1 MSVLVVF
8 STFPS
13 PEVAATVARTLVTE
27 RLCACVNLVPAVRS
41 IYAWEGK
48 ICDEPETLAILKTT
62 GDQLPALTKR
72 LVELH
77 PYDVPEA
84 LAVPV
89 TGGHAPYLA
98 WIGALDA

>member
-1 MSVLVVF
+1 MAVIVVF

-13 PEVAATVARTLVTE
+13 AEVAAEIARTLVDE

-41 IYAWEGK
+41 IYRWQGK
-48 ICDEPETLAILKTT
+48 VCDEPEVLAIVKTT
-62 GDQLPALTKR
+62 DERLAALQGR

-84 LAVPV
+84 LAVPIA
-89 TGGHAPYLA
+89 GGHAPYLA
-98 WIGALDA
+98 WVTGEV

>member
-1 MSVLVVF
+1 VLVVF

-13 PEVAATVARTLVTE
+13 PEVAAEVARTLVTE
-27 RLCACVNLVPAVRS
+27 RLCACANLVPAVRS

-48 ICDEPETLAILKTT
+48 VCDETETLAILKTT
-62 GDQLPALTKR
+62 VARLAALTAR
-72 LVELH
+72 LAELH

-84 LAVPV
+84 IAVPV

-98 WIGALDA
+98 WVGGLDGA